1 MSIPFR
7 PNIQAMEA
15 YVPGEQPPAGTRLI
29 KLNTNENPYPPSP
42 AVVEA
47 IRAEL
52 EADAVPGER
61 LRLYSDPDASALREA
76 AAEVTGFPRE
86 GILAGNGSDELL
98 AVLARAF
105 LGEGD
110 TVAYPYPTYLLYET
124 VARVQGARIETVDF
138 PPDFS
143 LPAALAGSAARLVFV
158 ANPNSPSGT
167 LCPASE
173 LARLAD
179 SLPRGVL
186 VVDEAYAAFAGES
199 ALELARTRP
208 DVVVL
213 RTLSKSH
220 SLAGMRVG
228 LLFGAPEMIRGLR
241 KVRDSYSLD
250 RLAIAAGAAALRD
263 TAWEA
268 RSTARIAATRAR
280 LTARLSELG
289 LAPLPSRAN
298 FVLARL
304 GSAARARAAHGFL
317 RGRGILVRYFAMRLL
332 EDSIRIT
339 VGTDEEIDALL
350 DALAAFVAAGM
361 PEDTPPAGH

>member
-7 PNIQAMEA
+7 PNVQAMEA
-15 YVPGEQPPAGTRLI
+15 YVPGEQPPAGASLI

-47 IRAEL
+47 IRAAL
-52 EADAVPGER
+52 EAGPVPGAR
-61 LRLYSDPDASALREA
+61 LRLYSDPDAGALCEA
-76 AAEVTGFPRE
+76 AAEVTGFPRD

-105 LGEGD
+105 LSEGD

-124 VARVQGARIETVDF
+124 VARIQGASIETVDF

-143 LPAALAGSAARLVFV
+143 LPAALLGSAARLVFV

-167 LCPASE
+167 ACSTDE

-179 SLPRGVL
+179 SLPRGIL
-186 VVDEAYAAFAGES
+186 VVDEAYGAFAGAS
-199 ALELARTRP
+199 ALELARTRSN
-208 DVVVL
+208 VVVL

-228 LLFGAPEMIRGLR
+228 LLFGTPEMVHGLR

-268 RSTARIAATRAR
+268 RNTARIAATRAR
-280 LTARLSELG
+280 LSARLGELG
-289 LAPLPSRAN
+289 MAPLPSHAN

-304 GSAARARAAHGFL
+304 GSAARAQAAHRFL

-332 EDSIRIT
+332 DDSLRIT

-350 DALAAFVAAGM
+350 DTLATFVSTGM
-361 PEDTPPAGH
+361 PDATVPGR